1 MRKDPFKPLVEKK
14 IKELQD
20 NLIKVIDISENNA
33 KLALKI
39 QGAIEVLQDIITI
52 KEEK

>member
-1 MRKDPFKPLVEKK
+1 MKKDPFLPMVEERIKK
-14 IKELQD
+14 LQGD
-20 NLIKVIDISENNA
+20 LIKVIDISENNA

-39 QGAIEVLQDIITI
+39 EGAIEILKDIISN

>member
-1 MRKDPFKPLVEKK
+1 MIKK
-14 IKELQD
+14 IEKRIEELQGD
-20 NLIKVIDISENNA
+20 LIKVIDISEKNA

-39 QGAIEVLQDIITI
+39 EGAIEILKDIISN